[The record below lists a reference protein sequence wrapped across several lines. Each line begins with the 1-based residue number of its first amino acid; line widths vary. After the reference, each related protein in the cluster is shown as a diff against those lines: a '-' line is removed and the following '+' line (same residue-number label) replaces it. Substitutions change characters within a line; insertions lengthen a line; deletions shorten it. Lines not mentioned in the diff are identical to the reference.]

1 MSPTSYQTA
10 PPRVGG
16 LRSGRSTKTS
26 ASKIAG
32 PPGFETGPIPSP
44 DMRWWVRTR
53 SAIEERR
60 ASTDTELVATPRMER
75 ALVALAVYAQQLD
88 DRLERIERRIDDAA
102 EAMAD
107 GPTHADVLE
116 VRVHSARVAAELA
129 RVTVELRAEIER
141 AAMEAGARRE
151 KHQDR
156 VNTLAEQI
164 IDLSDAL
171 DTQPGDVAR
180 SRAS

>member
-1 MSPTSYQTA
+1 
-10 PPRVGG
+10 
-16 LRSGRSTKTS
+16 
-26 ASKIAG
+26 
-32 PPGFETGPIPSP
+32 
-44 DMRWWVRTR
+44 
-53 SAIEERR
+53 
-60 ASTDTELVATPRMER
+60 MER

-102 EAMAD
+102 EALAD

>member
-1 MSPTSYQTA
+1 MRWLVRTWAAIEGRRAGSAVATTELMTT
-10 PPRVGG
+10 PRV
-16 LRSGRSTKTS
+16 
-26 ASKIAG
+26 
-32 PPGFETGPIPSP
+32 
-44 DMRWWVRTR
+44 
-53 SAIEERR
+53 
-60 ASTDTELVATPRMER
+60 ER

-88 DRLERIERRIDDAA
+88 DRLERIERRLDQAADAA
-102 EAMAD
+102 EATAD

-116 VRVHSARVAAELA
+116 VRVHSAKVAAELT
-129 RVTVELRAEIER
+129 RVSVELRAEIEH
-141 AAMEAGARRE
+141 AVKQAGAKRE
-151 KHQDR
+151 HHERR